1 MNLHPARLDFIPF
14 HTRNKP
20 LKEFHTILNSSCTP
34 TGRKSIPQH
43 TNSTPSS
50 LQKCRIYTSNIKTY
64 TLHRQHNT
72 NPIQCDA
79 ISTPQQQDSIPCV
92 AKCTPQESTTASG
105 IARGTQEHTWAH
117 RDTHMDPQEHTEG
130 TQEHTGP
137 HRDGHTGAH
146 RHTGIHEETNTRDN
160 SQ

>member
-1 MNLHPARLDFIPF
+1 MNLHPARLDFIPC

-20 LKEFHTILNSSCTP
+20 LSEFHTILNSNCTP

-50 LQKCRIYTSNIKTY
+50 LQTHRIYTSNIKTY

-72 NPIQCDA
+72 NPTQCDA

-117 RDTHMDPQEHTEG
+117 RDTHTHGSAG
-130 TQEHTGP
+130 T
-137 HRDGHTGAH
+137 HR
-146 RHTGIHEETNTRDN
+146 RHTGTHRTTQGRTHRGTQAHGDPRGNKHT
-160 SQ
+160 